1 MSTADIK
8 DDATRGHGR
17 HQKVVTTPVSQ
28 MSADRSLR
36 VLDALLCEVLAM
48 VLLNIDSAI
57 QGFAAFAAHLR
68 IACQEKPLEDTRL
81 EPQQVVRVLPL
92 QVGML
97 GRL

>member
-1 MSTADIK
+1 
-8 DDATRGHGR
+8 
-17 HQKVVTTPVSQ
+17 
-28 MSADRSLR
+28 
-36 VLDALLCEVLAM
+36 M

-68 IACQEKPLEDTRL
+68 ITRQEKPLENTRL

-97 GRL
+97 RRL